1 VVSFVAVG
9 PSPEKFRSV
18 LPTSNIGKCR
28 ARLAVCYAAAN
39 STFSISVESSAS
51 AFELLTCFNTG
62 QRCNEAPGASAQPQ
76 RTSSRV
82 VQWIVA
88 RLSKLWRE
96 RAVDERRTD
105 DRRSG
110 KDRRSGVDTRAEEEK
125 RLIGERRSNNDRR
138 SGADGRSSV
147 SGAPKKGD

>member
-1 VVSFVAVG
+1 
-9 PSPEKFRSV
+9 V

-51 AFELLTCFNTG
+51 AFELLTRFDTG

-82 VQWIVA
+82 VQWFVA

-96 RAVDERRTD
+96 RAMDVDERRTD

-138 SGADGRSSV
+138 SGADRRSSV
-147 SGAPKKGD
+147 SSTPKKND

>member
-1 VVSFVAVG
+1 M
-9 PSPEKFRSV
+9 

-51 AFELLTCFNTG
+51 AFELLTRFNTG

-82 VQWIVA
+82 VQWFVA
-88 RLSKLWRE
+88 RLSKLGGSERWMSMRDGPMIDARE
-96 RAVDERRTD
+96 RIAAA
-105 DRRSG
+105 G
-110 KDRRSGVDTRAEEEK
+110 IDTRAEEEK
-125 RLIGERRSNNDRR
+125 RLIGER
-138 SGADGRSSV
+138 
-147 SGAPKKGD
+147 

>member
-1 VVSFVAVG
+1 
-9 PSPEKFRSV
+9 V
-18 LPTSNIGKCR
+18 LLTSNIGKCR

-39 STFSISVESSAS
+39 STFSISVGSSAT
-51 AFELLTCFNTG
+51 AFELLTRFDTG

-76 RTSSRV
+76 RTSSRA
-82 VQWIVA
+82 VQWFVA

-96 RAVDERRTD
+96 RAMDVDERRTD

-138 SGADGRSSV
+138 SGADRRSSV
-147 SGAPKKGD
+147 SSTPKKND